1 MLWFGTT
8 ILVVMGMWLLLII
21 LFGLIGCSFIALIFG
36 LMRAG
41 RRADEG
47 EEKIL
52 EIISPAPRVN
62 ITEDSANAQIEHAS
76 MPVSASKAPVA
87 K

>member
-1 MLWFGTT
+1 ME
-8 ILVVMGMWLLLII
+8 MWLLLII
-21 LFGLIGCSFIALIFG
+21 LFGLIGCSLIVLIFG

-52 EIISPAPRVN
+52 EVMSPAPLHS
-62 ITEDSANAQIEHAS
+62 IAEDSADVQVQHAS
-76 MPVSASKAPVA
+76 LPVSTSKASVA